1 MTRQLDL
8 RTGRTVWSA
17 YRAPRVDTRR
27 LRRDATTDALVVG
40 MGVSGAMV
48 AEALT
53 AAGRQVM
60 LIDRRG
66 PFLGSTTAT
75 TALVQFEIDTPLT
88 ILARSF
94 GRERAER
101 AWRRSRLA
109 VDNLRWRIAAIGIDC
124 GLAERRSL
132 YLAGDLL
139 DAGGLADEAAARRAA
154 GIYADF
160 LDAAALRD
168 AYGIARDGAIESHGN
183 LALDPRKLAAGM
195 LLRAIARGA
204 QAHAPVQATR
214 LVHASDGV
222 EVETAAGPVIRAG
235 NVVLATGYELVAPVP
250 AEGHEV
256 ISTWALATRPQPR
269 RLWPGA
275 AMMWEASDPYLYLR
289 ATHDG
294 RVICGGADEPFSDE
308 ERRDALIG
316 AKTAEIAEKLA
327 RLLPGIDPTPEF
339 AWAGSFGSTTTGLPV
354 IRRLPR
360 RPRIHAVM
368 GYGGNGI
375 TYSRIAAE
383 LIAAELDGREDR
395 DADLYRG
402 SW

>member
-1 MTRQLDL
+1 
-8 RTGRTVWSA
+8 
-17 YRAPRVDTRR
+17 
-27 LRRDATTDALVVG
+27 
-40 MGVSGAMV
+40 
-48 AEALT
+48 
-53 AAGRQVM
+53 
-60 LIDRRG
+60 
-66 PFLGSTTAT
+66 
-75 TALVQFEIDTPLT
+75 
-88 ILARSF
+88 
-94 GRERAER
+94 
-101 AWRRSRLA
+101 
-109 VDNLRWRIAAIGIDC
+109 
-124 GLAERRSL
+124 
-132 YLAGDLL
+132 
-139 DAGGLADEAAARRAA
+139 
-154 GIYADF
+154 
-160 LDAAALRD
+160 
-168 AYGIARDGAIESHGN
+168 
-183 LALDPRKLAAGM
+183 
-195 LLRAIARGA
+195 
-204 QAHAPVQATR
+204 
-214 LVHASDGV
+214 
-222 EVETAAGPVIRAG
+222 
-235 NVVLATGYELVAPVP
+235 
-250 AEGHEV
+250 
-256 ISTWALATRPQPR
+256 
-269 RLWPGA
+269 
-275 AMMWEASDPYLYLR
+275 MMWEASDPYLYLR